1 MLNIEWSSPGGN
13 WARDQ
18 QWWQRLQQCVD
29 TWYLIL
35 DSLLTSPGLYTTRN
49 ETICNYPE
57 LYKSIKDPFRV
68 MCNVA
73 ISWMCFIQ
81 IIAPPPH
88 SQDTASSIGNPL
100 KYIAADRGR
109 LPHSEPFLSRKVK
122 HWNICFLFMLSNYE
136 LYHFRVFAL
145 SDQVSRGAH
154 HKLCSPS
161 INTWLRGRDIFIVTI
176 LHLHYTWTVLR
187 KLKIWSWHLPA
198 SSPCWNHLLL
208 RIHWICN
215 AKPQNLPEAVSV

>member
-1 MLNIEWSSPGGN
+1 MELP
-13 WARDQ
+13 
-18 QWWQRLQQCVD
+18 WWQLGARSTVVTGFAAVCGH
-29 TWYLIL
+29 LIL
-35 DSLLTSPGLYTTRN
+35 DSLLTSPGLYTTRP

-57 LYKSIKDPFRV
+57 LYKGIKEPFRV

-73 ISWMCFIQ
+73 ISWMCFIP

-122 HWNICFLFMLSNYE
+122 HWNICFLLMLSNYE

-161 INTWLRGRDIFIVTI
+161 INTWLRGREF
-176 LHLHYTWTVLR
+176 
-187 KLKIWSWHLPA
+187 S
-198 SSPCWNHLLL
+198 LLL
-208 RIHWICN
+208 FYIYRQCFE
-215 AKPQNLPEAVSV
+215 NLK

>member
-1 MLNIEWSSPGGN
+1 MELP
-13 WARDQ
+13 
-18 QWWQRLQQCVD
+18 WWQLGARSTVVTGFAAVCG
-29 TWYLIL
+29 YLIL
-35 DSLLTSPGLYTTRN
+35 DTQLTSAGLYTTRH

-57 LYKSIKDPFRV
+57 LYKSIKDRFRV

-73 ISWMCFIQ
+73 ISWMCFIP

-122 HWNICFLFMLSNYE
+122 HWNICFLLMLSNYE

-161 INTWLRGRDIFIVTI
+161 INT
-176 LHLHYTWTVLR
+176 
-187 KLKIWSWHLPA
+187 
-198 SSPCWNHLLL
+198 
-208 RIHWICN
+208 
-215 AKPQNLPEAVSV
+215 

>member
-1 MLNIEWSSPGGN
+1 MELP
-13 WARDQ
+13 
-18 QWWQRLQQCVD
+18 WWQLGARSTVVTGFAAVCG
-29 TWYLIL
+29 YLIL
-35 DSLLTSPGLYTTRN
+35 DSLLTSPGLYTTRP

-57 LYKSIKDPFRV
+57 LYKGIKEPFRV

-73 ISWMCFIQ
+73 ISWMCFIP
-81 IIAPPPH
+81 IIAPH

-122 HWNICFLFMLSNYE
+122 HWNICFLLMLSNYE

-161 INTWLRGRDIFIVTI
+161 INT
-176 LHLHYTWTVLR
+176 
-187 KLKIWSWHLPA
+187 
-198 SSPCWNHLLL
+198 
-208 RIHWICN
+208 
-215 AKPQNLPEAVSV
+215 

>member
-18 QWWQRLQQCVD
+18 QWWQGLQQCVG
-29 TWYLIL
+29 TWYLIP
-35 DSLLTSPGLYTTRN
+35 SSPQQVYTKRH

-73 ISWMCFIQ
+73 ISWMCFIP
-81 IIAPPPH
+81 IIAPH

-122 HWNICFLFMLSNYE
+122 HWNICFLLMLSNYE

-161 INTWLRGRDIFIVTI
+161 INTWLRGRDISMLLYYI
-176 LHLHYTWTVLR
+176 LHSSSTVWWKHNICRRHLLVHSLCWKR
-187 KLKIWSWHLPA
+187 LLKIY
-198 SSPCWNHLLL
+198 
-208 RIHWICN
+208 
-215 AKPQNLPEAVSV
+215 EEVSTLYWLVTLVHKTFMDDI

>member
-1 MLNIEWSSPGGN
+1 MELP
-13 WARDQ
+13 
-18 QWWQRLQQCVD
+18 WWQLGARSTVVTGFAAFQQCVD
-29 TWYLIL
+29 TWYLIP
-35 DSLLTSPGLYTTRN
+35 SSPQQVYTKRH

-57 LYKSIKDPFRV
+57 LYKSIKDRFRV

-73 ISWMCFIQ
+73 ISWMCFIP

-88 SQDTASSIGNPL
+88 SQDTGASSIGNPL

-122 HWNICFLFMLSNYE
+122 HWNICFLLMLSNHE

-161 INTWLRGRDIFIVTI
+161 INT
-176 LHLHYTWTVLR
+176 
-187 KLKIWSWHLPA
+187 
-198 SSPCWNHLLL
+198 
-208 RIHWICN
+208 
-215 AKPQNLPEAVSV
+215 

>member
-1 MLNIEWSSPGGN
+1 MESPGGN

-18 QWWQRLQQCVD
+18 QCWQCVD
-29 TWYLIL
+29 TWIL
-35 DSLLTSPGLYTTRN
+35 DSLLTSASLYTTRH

-57 LYKSIKDPFRV
+57 LYKSIKEPFRV

-73 ISWMCFIQ
+73 ISWMCFIP

-100 KYIAADRGR
+100 KYIAADGGR
-109 LPHSEPFLSRKVK
+109 LPHCEPFLSRKVE
-122 HWNICFLFMLSNYE
+122 HWNICFLLMLSNYE

-176 LHLHYTWTVLR
+176 FHIHR
-187 KLKIWSWHLPA
+187 QCFENLKFEVGTYQ
-198 SSPCWNHLLL
+198 HLLL
-208 RIHWICN
+208 V
-215 AKPQNLPEAVSV
+215 ESTY

>member
-1 MLNIEWSSPGGN
+1 MELP
-13 WARDQ
+13 
-18 QWWQRLQQCVD
+18 WWQLGARSTVVTGFAAVCG
-29 TWYLIL
+29 YLIL
-35 DSLLTSPGLYTTRN
+35 DTAHLSRFIHYTTRHK
-49 ETICNYPE
+49 TICNYPE

-73 ISWMCFIQ
+73 ISWMCFIP

-122 HWNICFLFMLSNYE
+122 HWNICFLLMLSNYE

-176 LHLHYTWTVLR
+176 LHISTMFW
-187 KLKIWSWHLPA
+187 KLKIWSRHLPA
-198 SSPCWNHLLL
+198 SSACWNHLLL
-208 RIHWICN
+208 RIHWICS
-215 AKPQNLPEAVSV
+215 AKPQNLPGVVSV